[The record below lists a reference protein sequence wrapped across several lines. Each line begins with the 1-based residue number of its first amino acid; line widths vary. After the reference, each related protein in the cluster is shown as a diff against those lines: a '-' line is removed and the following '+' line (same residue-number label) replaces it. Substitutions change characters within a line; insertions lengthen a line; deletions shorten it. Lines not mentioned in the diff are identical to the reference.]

1 VSLLDRLF
9 RRGGR
14 TAAKQ
19 EGDAHA
25 LDREGDPRG
34 GVQSEEYRSADPRD
48 VLEADGTVMGA
59 PGGTP
64 QDGSS
69 VDERRRADL
78 ADDQAPS

>member
-1 VSLLDRLF
+1 
-9 RRGGR
+9 
-14 TAAKQ
+14 
-19 EGDAHA
+19 
-25 LDREGDPRG
+25 
-34 GVQSEEYRSADPRD
+34 
-48 VLEADGTVMGA
+48 MGA